1 LLEEGIENVGA
12 FAALTDMDEENIL
25 SSLFVK
31 NISSGK
37 LITKVARTDFDEIIK
52 PLDLNTV
59 ITPKS
64 ITADMILRYVR
75 SMKGSIGSNVETLYN
90 IIRGKVEAA
99 EFIIS
104 GESEI
109 TNIPLSKMKFKE
121 NILIATILRDDKVII
136 PRGYDTIMPGDR
148 VVVVSKQLAL
158 RDITDIIK

>member
-1 LLEEGIENVGA
+1 
-12 FAALTDMDEENIL
+12 M
-25 SSLFVK
+25 
-31 NISSGK
+31 
-37 LITKVARTDFDEIIK
+37 II
-52 PLDLNTV
+52 
-59 ITPKS
+59 
-64 ITADMILRYVR
+64 RYVR

-104 GESEI
+104 GESDI
-109 TNIPLSKMKFKE
+109 TNIPLAKMKFKE

-158 RDITDIIK
+158 RDITEIIK